1 MIITRN
7 PPKKKHP
14 QKRKTM
20 FWGLLGSRH
29 VQTSLENIVFAFPT
43 RIENCFHKQAA
54 AAALCLLLCSWPVR
68 LGFCF
73 DATCIIFINM
83 VPSRNPSK
91 VVVVS
96 HCISTRL
103 PKPGAR
109 AIGAASTE
117 CLNQHAPKKTA
128 ATTRFHWT
136 FGGLLIGL
144 ASLAIRS

>member
-1 MIITRN
+1 
-7 PPKKKHP
+7 
-14 QKRKTM
+14 M

-29 VQTSLENIVFAFPT
+29 VQTSLENIVLRSRLELKIAFT
-43 RIENCFHKQAA
+43 SRQLQQHYVFCYAVG
-54 AAALCLLLCSWPVR
+54 LCGWVSV
-68 LGFCF
+68 F